1 MSSNGDGYDL
11 AFANSPTQVTSS
23 DSTDT
28 SFSELAATPNEC
40 ENQPKLRRLRA
51 RARRQR
57 RNPEKP
63 LSCPA
68 KLDIPYRQPSGQ
80 NRQTSGES
88 TEPNT
93 STQQEDTSG
102 GKKPTGSPGPT
113 PEPWLIPVPEPK
125 WAGYNPTCFSKTYG
139 LLPLAVCDSSPYQL
153 PSSYDLHGEPNL
165 AFSQPPK
172 WEGPRHAGDI
182 GPQPVQL
189 GIDLINSKSWQLNYA
204 WLGMYFPR
212 FQFSFPN
219 ISFFS
224 PPSLIFTN
232 PPSPQPHPPFPHQL
246 QEKRKK
252 ILDIFLS
259 IRLFIIYTKKKS
271 PPSSYLM
278 RGRNRECQVLVL

>member
-1 MSSNGDGYDL
+1 M
-11 AFANSPTQVTSS
+11 AFANSPTQVIAS

-68 KLDIPYRQPSGQ
+68 KLEIPYRQPSGQ

-93 STQQEDTSG
+93 STQQEDTTE

-212 FQFSFPN
+212 FQLSFPN
-219 ISFFS
+219 ISFLFFS
-224 PPSLIFTN
+224 LYFYKPSL
-232 PPSPQPHPPFPHQL
+232 PSTPPPFPPPAPR
-246 QEKRKK
+246 EK
-252 ILDIFLS
+252 
-259 IRLFIIYTKKKS
+259 KKKS
-271 PPSSYLM
+271 LLFSCLYIYLLFILK
-278 RGRNRECQVLVL
+278 NKIKKPTL

>member
-1 MSSNGDGYDL
+1 MTSNGDEYDL
-11 AFANSPTQVTSS
+11 DFPNSPTQVTSS
-23 DSTDT
+23 DSRTDA

-40 ENQPKLRRLRA
+40 EDQPRLRRLRA

-57 RNPEKP
+57 RNPDKP

-68 KLDIPYRQPSGQ
+68 KVEIPYRQPPEQ

-88 TEPNT
+88 TEPNI
-93 STQQEDTSG
+93 STQQDTTG
-102 GKKPTGSPGPT
+102 GKKTTGSPGPT
-113 PEPWLIPVPEPK
+113 PEPWLIPVSEPK
-125 WAGYNPTCFSKTYG
+125 WDGYNPTCFSKTYG

-189 GIDLINSKSWQLNYA
+189 GIDLNNPKSWQLNYA
-204 WLGMYFPR
+204 WLGTYFPR

-219 ISFFS
+219 LSFFRFFS
-224 PPSLIFTN
+224 FSFFFLFGFLHPKNALPFLIFFFFTTS
-232 PPSPQPHPPFPHQL
+232 PSPQPHPPVSHPL

-252 ILDIFLS
+252 KKKILIIFLS
-259 IRLFIIYTKKKS
+259 INLLII
-271 PPSSYLM
+271 
-278 RGRNRECQVLVL
+278 

>member
-1 MSSNGDGYDL
+1 MTSNGDEYDL
-11 AFANSPTQVTSS
+11 AFPNSPTQVTSS
-23 DSTDT
+23 DSRADA

-40 ENQPKLRRLRA
+40 EDQPRLRRLRA

-57 RNPEKP
+57 RNPDKP

-68 KLDIPYRQPSGQ
+68 RVEIPYRQPPEQ

-88 TEPNT
+88 TEPNI
-93 STQQEDTSG
+93 STQQDTTE
-102 GKKPTGSPGPT
+102 GKKTTGSPGPT
-113 PEPWLIPVPEPK
+113 PEPWLIPVSEPK
-125 WAGYNPTCFSKTYG
+125 WDGYNPTCFSKTYG

-189 GIDLINSKSWQLNYA
+189 GIDLNNPKSWQLNYA
-204 WLGMYFPR
+204 WLGTYFPR

-219 ISFFS
+219 LSFFRFFFLFPFFFSLVFFIPKMLS
-224 PPSLIFTN
+224 PS
-232 PPSPQPHPPFPHQL
+232 
-246 QEKRKK
+246 
-252 ILDIFLS
+252 
-259 IRLFIIYTKKKS
+259 
-271 PPSSYLM
+271 
-278 RGRNRECQVLVL
+278 